1 MNQEFYMTKEIS
13 ENLDKKLLM
22 LIHKI
27 ILKMKGEVDYL
38 QVFKVEEG
46 KLTHTQEVPVYRRI
60 YPLSQKHESC
70 TIFAIRTEEKDRSYW
85 TLLYA
90 HEY

>member
-22 LIHKI
+22 LIYKI

-38 QVFKVEEG
+38 QVFTVEG
-46 KLTHTQEVPVYRRI
+46 RKLTHTQEVPVYKKV
-60 YPLSQKHESC
+60 YPLRRKHESC
-70 TIFAIRTEEKDRSYW
+70 KIFAIRTDEKARSYW